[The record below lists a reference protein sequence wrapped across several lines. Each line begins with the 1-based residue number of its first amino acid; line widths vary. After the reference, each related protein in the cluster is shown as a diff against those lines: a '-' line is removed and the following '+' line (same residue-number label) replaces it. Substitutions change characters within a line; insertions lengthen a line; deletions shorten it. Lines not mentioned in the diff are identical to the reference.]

1 MKLCMSMWSFQE
13 LITGHQ
19 MDFQGFADYCAEH
32 GIAYVELLDFYVE
45 SSLNDCLSIMD
56 HKRLQPAVW
65 SVCND
70 FVQPTRELRQKQI
83 DYMIRQIDI
92 AKRIGAP
99 LMRVFSGDVKDS
111 VPGFED
117 GIASI
122 KECYEPCVDY
132 AAQKGITLCL
142 ENHGVFAAD
151 SRQVAG
157 LLSSFNSPYLRSNFD
172 TANFLFVDEAPVEAA
187 KNLSGQ
193 VSLLHVKDY
202 ALSKEGVGWP
212 TLKGAWYDGC
222 PLGRGAVPLPEVF
235 AILQQG
241 GFDGVAS
248 IELECLDPLAS
259 ADLSIAYLR
268 SLGL

>member
-13 LITGHQ
+13 LISGHQ
-19 MDFQGFADYCAEH
+19 MDFQGFADYCADH
-32 GIAYVELLDFYVE
+32 GIAYVELLDFFVE
-45 SSLNDCLSIMD
+45 SSLEKCLSIMD
-56 HKRLQPAVW
+56 QKRLKPAVW

-70 FVQPTRELRQKQI
+70 FVQPTLELRQKQI
-83 DYMIRQIDI
+83 GYMLHEIDI

-111 VPGFED
+111 VPAFED

-122 KECYEPCVDY
+122 KECYEPCIEY
-132 AAQKGITLCL
+132 AEQKGITLCL
-142 ENHGVFAAD
+142 ENHGVFAAQ

-157 LLSSFNSPYLRSNFD
+157 LLSSFHSSFFRSNFD

-187 KNLSGQ
+187 KTLSNQ

-202 ALSKEGVGWP
+202 ALSGEGTGWP
-212 TLKGAWYDGC
+212 TLQGKWYDGC
-222 PLGRGAVPLPEVF
+222 PLGRGAVPLPEIF
-235 AILQQG
+235 DILRQG

-248 IELECLDPLAS
+248 IELECTDPLAS
-259 ADLSIAYLR
+259 ADISIAYLR